1 MKTTIKPNAIKIEY
15 NQDSFMF
22 MFAQMDE
29 NENILNE
36 ICIQVDPRNMLSI
49 TAPIIEA
56 VSGYQDN
63 YDIDLGMRI
72 QVRENDAAKEE

>member
-1 MKTTIKPNAIKIEY
+1 
-15 NQDSFMF
+15 
-22 MFAQMDE
+22 
-29 NENILNE
+29 
-36 ICIQVDPRNMLSI
+36 MLSI